1 MAVISGWLG
10 FLTGIR
16 LQSSNYDPYAY
27 GTAQRHSRHGRSAA
41 DTLLTGEKH
50 RNRIVRRR
58 AAAVRLRQV
67 LFNLAGNGI
76 KFTETGGVAVIV
88 KPGEHESGIRFL
100 VRDTGIG
107 LKPEDQARVFRDFD
121 ARARGIAEFRSARTA
136 RRCRTDV

>member
-1 MAVISGWLG
+1 MAD
-10 FLTGIR
+10 R
-16 LQSSNYDPYAY
+16 LLD
-27 GTAQRHSRHGRSAA
+27 R
-41 DTLLTGEKH
+41 LLTGEKH

-58 AAAVRLRQV
+58 AAAVRLRHV

-88 KPGEHESGIRFL
+88 KPGEHESDICFL
-100 VRDTGIG
+100 VRDTDIG